1 MSMKYMFRAAFLI
14 ASFIVSMESQAEFGE
29 LVILNETTE
38 AGITEIRFDL
48 EVNGV
53 TVPGVIWVPEGAQGP
68 RPVVLFGHGGSQNKK
83 ADNIV
88 RMARDLVTTE
98 YYAAVAID
106 GPGHGDRVTPEA
118 AAALRSDTEARRA
131 AVRAID
137 TTAEWQAVLTRV
149 QELEY
154 IGDGPVGYWGV
165 SMGTRNGVPFV
176 GNDERVDAAILGLF
190 GLFPEGTVVKEGFE
204 AAARNIDIPLM
215 FVFQWDDTLMT
226 REDGMELF
234 DVFGSS
240 EKVMHVN
247 PGGHVGIPVSER
259 ETWKPFFVSNLGKAK
274 IVSK

>member
-1 MSMKYMFRAAFLI
+1 MRINYFFRVALFV
-14 ASFIVSMESQAEFGE
+14 ASLVASVVSQADFGG
-29 LVILNETTE
+29 LDILDKTTE
-38 AGITEIRFDL
+38 AGITEVRFDL
-48 EVNGV
+48 EVNGEI
-53 TVPGVIWVPEGAQGP
+53 VPGVIWVPEGAQGP
-68 RPVVLFGHGGSQNKK
+68 RPVVLFGHGGRQNKK

-88 RMARDLVTTE
+88 RMARDFVTTE
-98 YYAAVAID
+98 HYAAVAID
-106 GPGHGDRVTPEA
+106 GPGHGERVTPEEA
-118 AAALRSDTEARRA
+118 AVLRSDTEARRE

-154 IGDGPVGYWGV
+154 IGGGPVGYWGV

-204 AAARNIDIPLM
+204 SAARNIDIPLM

-234 DVFGSS
+234 DAFGSA
-240 EKVMHVN
+240 EKVMHIN
-247 PGGHVGIPVSER
+247 PGGHVGIPISER

-274 IVSK
+274 VVNK